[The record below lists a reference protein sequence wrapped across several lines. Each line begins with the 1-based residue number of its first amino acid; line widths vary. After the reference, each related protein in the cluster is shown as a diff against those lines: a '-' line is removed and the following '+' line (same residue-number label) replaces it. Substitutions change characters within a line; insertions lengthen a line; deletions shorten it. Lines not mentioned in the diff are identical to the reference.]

1 MKIALVLLLLV
12 AAALIWNY
20 FPGKSL
26 PDGTVVDRLIV
37 MKSERKMIAFA
48 GNRELK
54 TYKIALGGAPLG
66 HKQFEGDRK
75 TPEGI
80 YTINDRN
87 PNSASHKNLG
97 VSYPNANDSAIAEAQ
112 GKSAGGDIKVHGLRN
127 GWGWIGKCHRF
138 KDWTLGCIAVTD
150 AEIDELYR
158 AVKPD
163 AVIDIRP

>member
-112 GKSAGGDIKVHGLRN
+112 
-127 GWGWIGKCHRF
+127 
-138 KDWTLGCIAVTD
+138 
-150 AEIDELYR
+150 
-158 AVKPD
+158 
-163 AVIDIRP
+163 